1 MRHPEPRL
9 PADCTLLPLTSGEL
23 LVSTEHAVFCRAPA
37 EELPALR
44 AVLAGEAPASSLSS
58 ELYEDLEAHGFF
70 GDPRPEEDAP
80 PTVQLQLTN
89 ACNLSC
95 SYCCTNSGDARP
107 SEVSYERL
115 CAVVDQIPEAIGMNA
130 RVALLGGEP
139 LLVPFALELAERIIG
154 HGLHLTIFS
163 NGVPMGT
170 DPELARRV
178 AELNQRGVEVRLSL
192 AGPNRELCDE
202 ASGAPRFD
210 ATIRGCNALAE
221 AGGEAIID
229 LMLLPRHVDAAVEH
243 FPALRKKLP
252 PGTKIS
258 LGLIFIGGR
267 ERGENVFE
275 SPAAMEA
282 ALDRIAFEAGE
293 SISAPERSPLTERRE
308 ACTCAMGKHIHVRSD
323 GALFSCFKME
333 EKVGDLK
340 SEIFGD
346 VAKQVQTTP
355 HPARALSTCAD
366 CALVTICGGGCRS
379 DNIFYT
385 GSGDAALC
393 DEWRVR
399 VLCELLAEDRVT
411 ALEWPVAHLAAEA
424 RARGI
429 DAPEKL
435 VPAYESR
442 HVTDI

>member
-1 MRHPEPRL
+1 MRHPEPQL
-9 PADCTLLPLTSGEL
+9 PADATLLPLTSGEL
-23 LVSTEHAVFCRAPA
+23 LVSPEHAVFCRVATDD
-37 EELPALR
+37 LPRLR
-44 AVLAGEAPASSLSS
+44 QVLAGEAPASTLSAT
-58 ELYEDLEAHGFF
+58 LTDDLETHGFF

-89 ACNLSC
+89 ACNLAC

-115 CAVVDQIPEAIGMNA
+115 CAVVDQIPEAIGTHA

-139 LLVPFALELAERIIG
+139 LLVPFALDLSERILG
-154 HGLHLTIFS
+154 LDLHLTIFT
-163 NGVPMGT
+163 NGVPLGT
-170 DPELARRV
+170 DPALAKRV
-178 AELNQRGVEVRLSL
+178 AELNERGAELRLSL

-229 LMLLPRHVDAAVEH
+229 LMLLPQHVDAAVEH
-243 FPALRKKLP
+243 FPALRKRLP

-267 ERGENVFE
+267 ERGDHVFE

-340 SEIFGD
+340 SEVFGE
-346 VAKQVQTTP
+346 VATHVQKNP
-355 HPARALSTCAD
+355 HPARALSTCRD
-366 CALVTICGGGCRS
+366 CPLVTICGGGCRS

-429 DAPEKL
+429 DAPEQL
-435 VPAYESR
+435 VPGYPSR
-442 HVTDI
+442 HVIDV